1 MESLTQ
7 TVCLSVSQSVRS
19 SVTPF
24 RLNGD
29 SRHSLS
35 VSISSH
41 RAPDRQTDRR
51 TDRQTDRQTRMRYS
65 CVYRRHTLHSEAIF
79 EVKEVALSRE
89 VVSREGGRERE
100 TRKRLRDCSKQSRDV
115 LSFLDYAVCF
125 MIVFEVAA
133 FSIETPTLQTERDLC
148 LRDTRPD
155 DRCLG
160 KTSST
165 LWCYHGCMWVCTH
178 VWMDACYDVV
188 YVMMVS
194 T

>member
-1 MESLTQ
+1 MKKSPILLKYGAIDAAFHFLKITLFA
-7 TVCLSVSQSVRS
+7 TVLILLDRVSVSLSDR
-19 SVTPF
+19 PF
-24 RLNGD
+24 
-29 SRHSLS
+29 
-35 VSISSH
+35 SISSH

-89 VVSREGGRERE
+89 VVSREGERERE

-160 KTSST
+160 KTSNT
-165 LWCYHGCMWVCTH
+165 L
-178 VWMDACYDVV
+178 
-188 YVMMVS
+188 
-194 T
+194 